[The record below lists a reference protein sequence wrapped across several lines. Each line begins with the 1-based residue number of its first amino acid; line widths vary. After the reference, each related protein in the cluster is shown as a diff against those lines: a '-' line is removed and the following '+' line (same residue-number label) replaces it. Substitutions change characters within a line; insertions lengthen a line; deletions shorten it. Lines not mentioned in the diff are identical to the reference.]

1 VIKEK
6 FLSYNYIVKKLLFL
20 TTILFISAIS
30 HAAVS
35 GPPSGSPILNS
46 TKYQKNSAMNID
58 TATIRTANISTF
70 TTVPNFTYGIKINT
84 TTYTTYGVLAGSRY
98 LLYTL
103 TSGMDCS
110 GNLNGGKL
118 TSTGSDIFCS
128 DDSGTG
134 GGGGGSA
141 LGVYQDSVQKS
152 SPTTQINFISSSGLS
167 VTVPAAG
174 TATITLNGNS
184 TNYIRNSNT
193 LLAGST
199 AYVQYLYVVST
210 ASISNLLSAGSMT
223 VTNLSA
229 NKLVATDGNNKFWSK
244 GAVSLSTE
252 VAGVL
257 DWPNLTPNATSY
269 IRNSTAVQNDSKF
282 IVNIATFTDGLYVST
297 TSSSLN
303 LYTYKSVDGFYNSVI
318 SHKSQSISGGTLIIG
333 QVDRALDSSYGI
345 ALSSNAQQQY
355 VSYGRRSY
363 LNDLGIGSGGEYY
376 GSSAIYDDRNNHILM
391 ASTNATHGGS
401 LGDWG
406 PPFNSIVNIIKST
419 ADVTK
424 SILSIGYE
432 QIDGFN
438 YVLQDSYLFNT
449 DKADFLAPLHMNNAN
464 DIKFYDLNN
473 SNYVSFVSS
482 DAISYNQS
490 YVLPDSTGTLNDILS
505 LGPVRADGKIETKWR
520 TVLAGSGGG
529 YYLEPAT
536 VTINANNGI
545 YATCASTS
553 NERFGYLSLNSC
565 TGIASNNSSFG
576 SNSLIAMTTG
586 SFNSSFGSLA
596 LNSLKG
602 GGLNNAFGYKALF
615 TNVSGSRNVAVGN
628 HALEA
633 HKGSDSTAIGYQ
645 SLDSLTFGNG
655 TAVGSGS
662 LKSVTTSVGNSA
674 LGLNSLATATGSS
687 NTAVGDS
694 ALGFYTTINANT
706 AIGYSALYGAA
717 GDNNTGVGFLTGE
730 QIGSYPA
737 ISSCTFIGY
746 QARQGANSLTN
757 ATAIGAG
764 SVVSSSNAIVLGN
777 TGIKVG
783 IGLTVPLSELSI
795 AGHVQIAS
803 NTTTTPVVSACGTSP
818 SVSGYDGQGEITV
831 GTGGIATSCTI
842 TFGKAWTT
850 APTCSVY
857 NEGAIL
863 FVRPV
868 TTTTT
873 LVIDAATPLTASGK
887 IKYMCIGR
895 E

>member
-1 VIKEK
+1 M
-6 FLSYNYIVKKLLFL
+6 KKLLFL

-118 TSTGSDIFCS
+118 TSTGSDIFCA

-152 SPTTQINFISSSGLS
+152 SPTTQINFVSSSGLS

-244 GAVSLSTE
+244 GSISLSTE

-282 IVNIATFTDGLYVST
+282 IVNYATFTDQIYI
-297 TSSSLN
+297 SSSSSSHLN
-303 LYTYKSVDGFYNSVI
+303 LYTYKSDDGFYNSVI
-318 SHKSQSISGGTLIIG
+318 SHKSQSVSGGTLIIG

-376 GSSAIYDDRNNHILM
+376 GASAVYDDRNNHILL
-391 ASTNATHGGS
+391 ASTNSAHGGS

-505 LGPVRADGKIETKWR
+505 LGAVRSDGKVETKWR
-520 TVLAGSGGG
+520 TITVIGG
-529 YYLEPAT
+529 YYLEPST
-536 VTINANNGI
+536 VTIQASKGI
-545 YATCASTS
+545 TISTGVVS
-553 NERFGYLSLNSC
+553 STVTF
-565 TGIASNNSSFG
+565 SNNSSLSMSSASIMLLPHSSTAPTTCTEALRGMIYIDTNTTTQQQLFVCEGVSGWKQQGADTLTDGSFTTVLNTGLSHQVNLTSRIGLSDSDNSGPTANLYPLTMSSSPGGTDPIYPLLTLWQMDTGADPERYAYAYTGLKRDNLGQDSYWAIWGSTVTPLGG
-576 SNSLIAMTTG
+576 SNYYFNPINLTKPVFSANTN
-586 SFNSSFGSLA
+586 SFSSRFG
-596 LNSLKG
+596 NIG
-602 GGLNNAFGYKALF
+602 I
-615 TNVSGSRNVAVGN
+615 NVS
-628 HALEA
+628 
-633 HKGSDSTAIGYQ
+633 TANAT
-645 SLDSLTFGNG
+645 L
-655 TAVGSGS
+655 
-662 LKSVTTSVGNSA
+662 SVG
-674 LGLNSLATATGSS
+674 
-687 NTAVGDS
+687 
-694 ALGFYTTINANT
+694 
-706 AIGYSALYGAA
+706 
-717 GDNNTGVGFLTGE
+717 
-730 QIGSYPA
+730 
-737 ISSCTFIGY
+737 
-746 QARQGANSLTN
+746 
-757 ATAIGAG
+757 
-764 SVVSSSNAIVLGN
+764 
-777 TGIKVG
+777 
-783 IGLTVPLSELSI
+783 
-795 AGHVQIAS
+795 GHIQIAS
-803 NTTTTPVVSACGTSP
+803 NTSTTPIISACGTSP

-850 APTCSVY
+850 APTCSAY

-887 IKYMCIGR
+887 IKYMCVGR